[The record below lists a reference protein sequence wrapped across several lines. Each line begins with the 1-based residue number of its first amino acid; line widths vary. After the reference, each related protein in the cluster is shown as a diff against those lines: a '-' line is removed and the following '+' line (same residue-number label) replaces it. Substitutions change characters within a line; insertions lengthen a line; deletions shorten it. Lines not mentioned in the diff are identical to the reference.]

1 MIPIVFLFFMS
12 ATCQEIIGN
21 ISNGKISKLKS
32 HIIAKRPGLVKAE
45 LDAAKDF
52 ADRYAQAKAEK
63 PLPNIT
69 SIKAICGCPANEMFS
84 LAYVFRAAGDKPKV
98 DFIPVQDTEPTYGDV
113 QRQTTTIAT
122 DTFSWK
128 WTHAVTLSVE
138 VEVSFGLQQFGQLFR
153 FAVTRSTTD
162 TNEHGITNTRTTQFS
177 DGRTYKCRNDHRC
190 QLQTWTFTAEY
201 EGDYY
206 EMPVADFNC
215 LAKSVKWNYKSGAS
229 RQLANSSKVS
239 FASLLGKEDS
249 WDRLSQR
256 YFTTRDRETG
266 EHMAEARD
274 QWSNVLGV
282 DFPPDSVEIVPKN
295 KSIAR
300 GPATFPILNDNGEPY
315 HVTVFFDY
323 SVVNSSTVNGSSTG
337 KQKRDVLDGDLASD
351 DVELEIFVVDTNIP
365 HHDVDTVL
373 PNGTVI
379 RAK

>member
-21 ISNGKISKLKS
+21 ISNHKISKLKS

-45 LDAAKDF
+45 LSAA
-52 ADRYAQAKAEK
+52 AHYAHQYAQAKAEK

-69 SIKAICGCPANEMFS
+69 SIKAICGCPANDMFS
-84 LAYVFRAAGDKPKV
+84 LAYVFRAAGDEPKV

-122 DTFSWK
+122 DTFTWK
-128 WTHAVTLSVE
+128 WTHAVTLSVA
-138 VEVSFGLQQFGQLFR
+138 VEVSFGLQELGQLFSLTI
-153 FAVTRSTTD
+153 TRSTTD
-162 TNEHGITNTRTTQFS
+162 TTEHDITTTRTTQFS
-177 DGRTYKCRNDHRC
+177 DARTYKCRYDHRC

-215 LAKSVKWNYKSGAS
+215 LPKSVKWKYKSGAS

-266 EHMAEARD
+266 EDMAEALD

-282 DFPPDSVEIVPKN
+282 DFPPNSVEIVPKN

-300 GPATFPILNDNGEPY
+300 GPAIFPILNENGEPY
-315 HVTVFFDY
+315 HVTVLFDY
-323 SVVNSSTVNGSSTG
+323 SVVNGSTVNGSTG
-337 KQKRDVLDGDLASD
+337 NQKRDVLDGDLASD